1 MRRNDTPGRIVTNVC
16 TDVGVHDVITCA
28 DLYDYRLRG
37 LGVAGGGGKILG
49 FSIDL
54 RCRPYNTVA
63 LPCECVIV
71 FKCTTTYIA
80 STVLTATGEVNGKW
94 QILTTY
100 NTETPKTIATKF
112 GRTDNVNEWN
122 PDEPAL
128 VAVVSHC
135 AAVRMACLASRP
147 QEV

>member
-1 MRRNDTPGRIVTNVC
+1 MTNFC

-63 LPCECVIV
+63 LPCECVTPNASMVVAISRIV
-71 FKCTTTYIA
+71 RRISF
-80 STVLTATGEVNGKW
+80 
-94 QILTTY
+94 
-100 NTETPKTIATKF
+100 
-112 GRTDNVNEWN
+112 
-122 PDEPAL
+122 
-128 VAVVSHC
+128 
-135 AAVRMACLASRP
+135 
-147 QEV
+147 